1 MYYYIWNI
9 SSSKVSNRIEEHIT
23 GQRKKGDLVMKNM
36 AELCIVLGIQ

>member
-9 SSSKVSNRIEEHIT
+9 SSSKVSNIIEEHIT
-23 GQRKKGDLVMKNM
+23 GQRKKGDLVM